1 MDLTEIQNGKRVV
14 SEFEDYHDDPYEYIT
29 LVLKECKMKTSEG
42 HGHGHFSLWAK
53 SGINYISVL
62 TDMQH
67 KYPHLYLALNNKIQ
81 TKWLY
86 ISDPSTGSE
95 KLWICEDRASDGFLT
110 LSEVLNA
117 ILNDVRN
124 LWSNN

>member
-14 SEFEDYHDDPYEYIT
+14 SEFEDYHDDPYDYIS
-29 LVLKECKMKTSEG
+29 LVLKECKMKTSE
-42 HGHGHFSLWAK
+42 GHGHFSLWAK

-81 TKWLY
+81 KKWLY
-86 ISDPSTGSE
+86 LSDPSAGSE
-95 KLWICEDRASDGFLT
+95 KIWLCENNNTGEFLT

-117 ILNDVRN
+117 VSYTHLRAHET
-124 LWSNN
+124 